1 MILCVDNG
9 TAVVVDLLRNRII
22 DMTGNACD
30 GTGFTSVNVV
40 PYLSKGQCR
49 GCTQDSSER
58 KSRDSSSK
66 KHELMGAAVDACC
79 VFCAPWAVKLPQLK
93 ALNGF
98 ERGNDCRSWSLVF
111 NADTMSTADT

>member
-9 TAVVVDLLRNRII
+9 TAVAVDLLRNKFV

-58 KSRDSSSK
+58 KSRDNSSK

-79 VFCAPWAVKLPQLK
+79 VFRTKLPQSK